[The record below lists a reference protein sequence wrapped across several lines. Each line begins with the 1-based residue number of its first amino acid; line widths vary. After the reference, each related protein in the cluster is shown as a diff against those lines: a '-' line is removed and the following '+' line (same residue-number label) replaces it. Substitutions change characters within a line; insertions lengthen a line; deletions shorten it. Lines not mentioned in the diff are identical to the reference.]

1 MATELSRVATQGSAS
16 EYEAWSRRLQA
27 LDGRT
32 WLALDDAARRHSYT
46 AGTAGGTPVSGTRG
60 WLGSSL
66 DEPTGL
72 VATVTSMHV
81 DGRFRQRAVR
91 VLSTGRSPLRPAA
104 LALRSLDHVAEI
116 REDAVTALLA
126 HLEFHG
132 AGPSLAVLLAARRR
146 RRSAGA
152 LTAVAR
158 RLLEEAGP
166 ERIVAVLGH
175 SPDRLVRRW
184 SYELGHD
191 HGALSVET
199 LLDVVRGDD
208 DQLLRATAAQWL
220 AELAQPQVLTALLT
234 ARSTDARLVALSR
247 LPDQHLP
254 PPTLLPLLADRSS
267 RVRETARWRAKRAGL
282 DAAEW
287 YRRQLIAA
295 SGGPRRLAACLEGLA
310 AVGLGAD
317 RELAGGH
324 LFHSAPS
331 VRAAAVTA
339 FASLSEAAHVR
350 RELGPLLVD
359 TSPRVAITAARALG
373 RAGATAA
380 DADAAWSSDQAWSRR
395 AAWHLSRSGGS
406 WDRVEADLRAAC
418 DVDPAFSGL
427 GRSGVRNWLLGQA
440 ATTWAPLGD
449 QQRQRLE
456 GLLARAGLTVDQR
469 RTVAFHARIEH
480 STEPPVDA
488 LRGGRR
494 SPARLNLWWRR

>member
-1 MATELSRVATQGSAS
+1 MATELARVATHGSVF
-16 EYEAWSRRLQA
+16 EYETWAHRLQG

-46 AGTAGGTPVSGTRG
+46 AGRAGGTPVSGTRG
-60 WLGSSL
+60 WLGSGL

-91 VLSTGRSPLRPAA
+91 VLSAGHSPLRPAA

-116 REDAVTALLA
+116 REDAATALLA
-126 HLEFHG
+126 DLDLRG

-146 RRSAGA
+146 HRSAEA
-152 LTAVAR
+152 LAAVAQ
-158 RLLEEAGP
+158 RLLAEAGA
-166 ERIVAVLGH
+166 ERIVADLGH

-184 SYELGHD
+184 SYDLGHS

-199 LLDVVRGDD
+199 LLDVVHGDD

-220 AELAQPQVLTALLT
+220 AESAEPQVLATVLA

-254 PPTLLPLLADRSS
+254 PPTLLPLLADRSR

-287 YRRQLIAA
+287 YRGELITA

-310 AVGLGAD
+310 AVGLVAD
-317 RELAGGH
+317 GELAGAH
-324 LFHSAPS
+324 LVHTAPS

-339 FASLSEAAHVR
+339 FASLSEAADVR
-350 RELGPLLVD
+350 RDLGPLLVD
-359 TSPRVAITAARALG
+359 ASPRVAITAARALG
-373 RAGATAA
+373 RAGATVA
-380 DADAAWSSDQAWSRR
+380 DADAAWSSDQVWSRR
-395 AAWHLSRSGGS
+395 AAWQLSRTGGS

-418 DVDPAFSGL
+418 DVDAALSGL
-427 GRSGVRNWLLGQA
+427 GRAGVRNWLLGQA
-440 ATTWAPLGD
+440 AATWAPLGD

-456 GLLARAGLTVDQR
+456 GLLARAGLPVDER

-480 STEPPVDA
+480 NAELPVDA
-488 LRGGRR
+488 LPGGRR
-494 SPARLNLWWRR
+494 SPSRLSGWWRR

>member
-1 MATELSRVATQGSAS
+1 MAAELARVATEGSEP
-16 EYEAWSRRLQA
+16 EYEAWARRLQA

-46 AGTAGGTPVSGTRG
+46 AGTAGGTAVSGTRG
-60 WLGSSL
+60 WLSSGL

-91 VLSTGRSPLRPAA
+91 VLAAGHSPLRPAA
-104 LALRSLDHVAEI
+104 LALRSLDHVAQI
-116 REDAVTALLA
+116 REDAVTGLLA
-126 HLEFHG
+126 RLELHG

-146 RRSAGA
+146 CRSAGA
-152 LTAVAR
+152 LAAVAQ
-158 RLLEEAGP
+158 RLLAEAGA
-166 ERIVAVLGH
+166 ERIVACLGH
-175 SPDRLVRRW
+175 SSDRLVRRW
-184 SYELGHD
+184 SYELGHS

-199 LLDVVRGDD
+199 LLGVVHGDD

-220 AELAQPQVLTALLT
+220 AELAEPQVLAALLT

-267 RVRETARWRAKRAGL
+267 RVRETARWRTKRAGV

-287 YRRQLIAA
+287 YRRQLTTV
-295 SGGPRRLAACLEGLA
+295 SGGPRRLAACLDGLA

-317 RELAGGH
+317 RNLAGADLVH
-324 LFHSAPS
+324 PAPS

-339 FASLSEAAHVR
+339 FASLSDAVDVR
-350 RELGPLLVD
+350 RQIHPLLVD
-359 TSPRVAITAARALG
+359 ASPRVALTAARALG
-373 RAGATAA
+373 RAGATPA
-380 DADAAWSSDQAWSRR
+380 DAEAAWTSPQAWSRR
-395 AAWHLSRSGGS
+395 AAWHLSRTAGN

-418 DVDPAFSGL
+418 DVDPSLSSL
-427 GRSGVRNWLLGQA
+427 GRAGVRNWLLGQA

-449 QQRQRLE
+449 DQRERIS
-456 GLLARAGLTVDQR
+456 GLLVRAGLAAGEC

-480 STEPPVDA
+480 SAEPPVEAVQD
-488 LRGGRR
+488 GRR
-494 SPARLNLWWRR
+494 SLAGLSRLWRR